1 VYELF
6 QILLIIH
13 FLALIVGAT
22 GAVAMPIVMA
32 RMGGASPEGRQM
44 LAGIGARIGLN
55 SRVAV
60 GVLVLSGI
68 AMVAVKYG
76 GVEGMNGWFWTKMA
90 LLVVLLA
97 ALILGVVTKPG
108 TLNPRIMGWIT
119 RLSLLGI
126 IVSAVLAFT

>member
-1 VYELF
+1 M
-6 QILLIIH
+6 IH

-32 RMGGASPEGRQM
+32 RMGSASPEGRQM

-55 SRVAV
+55 SRLAV

-68 AMVAVKYG
+68 AMVVVKYG
-76 GVEGMNGWFWTKMA
+76 GVDGLNDWFWVKMS
-90 LLVVLLA
+90 LLVVLMA
-97 ALILGVVTKPG
+97 SLILSAVTKPG